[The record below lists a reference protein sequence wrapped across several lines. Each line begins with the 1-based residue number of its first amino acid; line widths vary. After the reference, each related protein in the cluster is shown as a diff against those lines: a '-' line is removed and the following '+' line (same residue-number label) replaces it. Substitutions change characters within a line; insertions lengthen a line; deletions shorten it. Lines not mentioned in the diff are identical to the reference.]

1 LFKVH
6 LFQLYNL
13 VCINSSGQQKD
24 QVIIQSQAPT
34 PAHPQRSIFL
44 CLQAANE
51 ERLREEFVR
60 ESRKLP
66 PKQQSQTCDS
76 NVITPRTE
84 FMAVLS
90 VALECYIHLRLN
102 YDHEWKQN
110 KVILSDANVPGER
123 DLSGFNP
130 NPLPVWPGR
139 ISDHASFA
147 DT

>member
-1 LFKVH
+1 
-6 LFQLYNL
+6 
-13 VCINSSGQQKD
+13 
-24 QVIIQSQAPT
+24 
-34 PAHPQRSIFL
+34 
-44 CLQAANE
+44 AANE

-130 NPLPVWPGR
+130 NPLPVWPGMYFIHLDNR
-139 ISDHASFA
+139 INVSYVF
-147 DT
+147 

>member
-90 VALECYIHLRLN
+90 VALQYYIHLRLN

-110 KVILSDANVPGER
+110 KVSMD
-123 DLSGFNP
+123 
-130 NPLPVWPGR
+130 
-139 ISDHASFA
+139 
-147 DT
+147 